1 MDFMSQRC
9 VCLPH
14 QQSYICKTKENRGN
28 FIRWVWRWGNCIVK
42 LQIRGGKKS
51 VAIKRLNSLHKNTCS
66 ERGVLKGT
74 TVFIKGACPNI
85 LAHPATDM
93 SQPDFSNLSG
103 HLEVSC
109 SWTCYKSITSDL
121 AQCWLCFILW
131 KVLYYWTVVF
141 TISLPEAAEGT
152 LTIFVFIDYE

>member
-1 MDFMSQRC
+1 MSLKMR
-9 VCLPH
+9 
-14 QQSYICKTKENRGN
+14 
-28 FIRWVWRWGNCIVK
+28 K
-42 LQIRGGKKS
+42 LYCEASDQGGKKS
-51 VAIKRLNSLHKNTCS
+51 VAIKRLNTLHKNTCS

-109 SWTCYKSITSDL
+109 SWTCYKYITSDL
-121 AQCWLCFILW
+121 AQC
-131 KVLYYWTVVF
+131 
-141 TISLPEAAEGT
+141 
-152 LTIFVFIDYE
+152 